1 MEEKTDYQDMT
12 SYDSFADVYD
22 ELMDNV
28 PYQLW
33 AGQYAEILR
42 SYGIENGLVCD
53 LACGSGNM
61 TMELAGRG
69 FDMIGIDDS
78 EAMLNRAREKSKK
91 MAGNDDGDDNA
102 DGGNDGENSILYLL
116 QDMCEFEL
124 YGTVRAVTCA
134 CDSINYLL
142 TEEEVLSCFQLVNNY
157 LDPGGIFLFDFNTT
171 EKYADQIGDGCIAEN
186 REDCSFIWE
195 NEYDEESGINTCE
208 LTLFVRRGDLFERSI
223 ETHLQR
229 GYEPE
234 EMKELIIQAGLEF
247 IGFYPVKQADGQN
260 EEGRILAVAREHGK
274 QPV

>member
-1 MEEKTDYQDMT
+1 MT

-33 AGQYAEILR
+33 ADQYAEILR
-42 SYGIENGLVCD
+42 SYGIEDGLVCD

-61 TMELAGRG
+61 TMELARRG

-78 EAMLNRAREKSKK
+78 EAMLNRAREKSKEN
-91 MAGNDDGDDNA
+91 AGGTDSADDV
-102 DGGNDGENSILYLL
+102 GGGNSILYLL

-142 TEEEVLSCFQLVNNY
+142 TEEEVLACFKLVNNY
-157 LDPGGIFLFDFNTT
+157 LDPGGIFLFDFNTA
-171 EKYADQIGDGCIAEN
+171 EKYAGQIGDSCIAEN
-186 REDCSFIWE
+186 REGCSFIWE

-208 LTLFVRRGDLFERSI
+208 LTLFVRRGHLFERNI

-247 IGFYPVKQADGQN
+247 IGFYPIMQADGQA
-260 EEGRILAVAREHGK
+260 EAGRLLAVARECGK
-274 QPV
+274 QPAEENS